1 LIQPHYL
8 SPFSQEQKL
17 NKTLTAIAVAAIFLV
32 GCGKKEEPAQAA
44 APAAPAAAA
53 SAGDAV
59 KLGLVLG
66 FTGPAESLAPAMAS
80 GADLAMKEVS
90 ESGLFLGGK
99 TVQSVRADGTCIDAA
114 AATAAA
120 ERLVSS
126 EGVSALVGELCSGAT
141 IAILQNV
148 SLPRGILQVSPS
160 ATSPALS
167 TIDSNGFFYRSSPS
181 DARQGFL
188 IAEMLKEKGIKSA
201 ALTYTNNDYGKG
213 LSDSIKSNMEAQ
225 GIKVTIAASHE
236 DGKGDYTAEVAA
248 LSAAGGELLIVAG
261 YIDQGGRGIIRS
273 ALDAGS
279 FSRFF
284 LPDAMVGD
292 SLLGAIGSGLNGSF
306 GIVPGSDSPGAA
318 QYAQMATQAGF
329 KAGPYSPESYD
340 AAALVLLAMQAAKS
354 SDSAVAKTKI
364 FEVANAPGEKI
375 FPGELAKGLK
385 ILADGGQIDY
395 VGASDLE
402 LIAPGESAG
411 NYREIEIKDGKIET
425 VRFR

>member
-1 LIQPHYL
+1 M
-8 SPFSQEQKL
+8 

-32 GCGKKEEPAQAA
+32 GCGKKDEPAQAA
-44 APAAPAAAA
+44 APAAVA

-59 KLGLVLG
+59 KLGLILG

-80 GADLAMKEVS
+80 GAELAMKEVS
-90 ESGLFLGGK
+90 DSGLLLGGR

-120 ERLVSS
+120 ERLVSA
-126 EGVSALVGELCSGAT
+126 EGVNALIGGLCSGAT

-148 SLPRGILQVSPS
+148 SLPRGMLQVSPS

-167 TIDSNGFFYRSSPS
+167 TINSNGFFYRSAPS

-225 GIKVTIAASHE
+225 GIKVTIAVSHE

-261 YIDQGGRGIIRS
+261 YLDQGGRGIIRS

-279 FSRFF
+279 FKRFF

-292 SLLGAIGSGLNGSF
+292 SLLAAIGSGLNGSF

-329 KAGPYSPESYD
+329 KSGPYSPESYD

-354 SDSAVAKTKI
+354 TDSAVVKTKI

-385 ILADGGQIDY
+385 ILAEGGQIDY
-395 VGASDLE
+395 VGASSME
-402 LIAPGESAG
+402 LIEPGESAG
-411 NYREIEIKDGKIET
+411 NYREILIKDGKIET